1 MISLAAD
8 FGGTR
13 IKLGLVKDGNV
24 VVQSVIPAESDRHLS
39 ERLEAVAAGFE
50 RLGEQAGLGIAQC
63 DGVGFSYPSII
74 DRRNARIMDH
84 FGKFGDASAIDLRGW
99 SEQRLH
105 LPLAI
110 DNDARM
116 ALIGEW
122 RYGAGRG
129 TDNCVIIT
137 LGTGI
142 GVSAVMEGQVLRGV
156 HGQAGILG
164 GHTTLRT
171 DGGACVCGNV
181 GCAELLASTS
191 VIARLAREH
200 PQFASS
206 ALATLPAIDYAAI
219 FQLAASGDDC
229 AMALRDRSLET
240 WSALAVNLIHFFD
253 PELVILGGGIMGSAE
268 EILSFVRDYVSRHAH
283 TPWGRVK
290 VVGSELGD
298 RAALLACEW
307 LVHEDV
313 AKVLK

>member
-13 IKLGLVKDGNV
+13 IKLGV
-24 VVQSVIPAESDRHLS
+24 VRDAVVIVQSVIPAESSRHLT
-39 ERLEAVAAGFE
+39 ERLEVVAKGFE
-50 RLGEQAGLGIAQC
+50 ELCAQAGIAIFEC

-74 DRRNARIMDH
+74 DRRNARILDH

-99 SEQRLH
+99 AEQRLR

-122 RYGAGRG
+122 RYGAGKG
-129 TDNCVIIT
+129 SDNCAIIT

-142 GVSAVMEGQVLRGV
+142 GVSAVIEGQVLRGV

-164 GHTTLRT
+164 GHTTLRA
-171 DGGACVCGNV
+171 DGGACVCGNI

-200 PQFASS
+200 PLFPCSP
-206 ALATLPAIDYAAI
+206 LAMLGAIDYAAI
-219 FQLAASGDDC
+219 FRFASEGDAC
-229 AMALRDRSLET
+229 ALALRNGSLET
-240 WSALAVNLIHFFD
+240 WATLAVNLIHVFD
-253 PELVILGGGIMGSAE
+253 PELIIFGGGIMGSAD
-268 EILSFVRDYVSRHAH
+268 EILPFVRDYVSRHAH
-283 TPWGRVK
+283 TPWGEVK
-290 VVGSELGD
+290 IVASELGD

-313 AKVLK
+313 EKVS